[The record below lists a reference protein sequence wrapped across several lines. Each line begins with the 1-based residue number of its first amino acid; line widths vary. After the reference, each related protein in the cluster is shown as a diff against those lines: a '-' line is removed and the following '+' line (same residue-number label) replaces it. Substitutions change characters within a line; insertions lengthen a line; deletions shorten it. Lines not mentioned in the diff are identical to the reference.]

1 MSREKEDLKALDLKR
16 LTKDP
21 TEVELCKLASK
32 EILEQFS
39 ECVDNFRKMIDM
51 YPLMKATV
59 SVALQIRFCGEEQ
72 ITCLAGAAKTVRE
85 SLQDMTLKIM
95 KD

>member
-1 MSREKEDLKALDLKR
+1 MKEDLKALDLEG

-21 TEVELCKLASK
+21 TEVELCKLATK

-39 ECVDNFRKMIDM
+39 ECVDNFQKMIDM
-51 YPLMKATV
+51 YPLLKATV

-72 ITCLAGAAKTVRE
+72 ITCLAGVGKTLRE
-85 SLQDMTLKIM
+85 SLRNMTFQILK
-95 KD
+95 D

>member
-1 MSREKEDLKALDLKR
+1 MKEDLDLKR
-16 LTKDP
+16 LVQDP
-21 TEVELCKLASK
+21 TELELCKLATK
-32 EILEQFS
+32 EILEQFN
-39 ECVDNFRKMIDM
+39 ECVHNFEKMITM
-51 YPLMKATV
+51 YPLLKGTV

-85 SLQDMTLKIM
+85 SLRDMTFQTM

>member
-1 MSREKEDLKALDLKR
+1 MSYEKEDLKALDLKR
-16 LTKDP
+16 LVKDD
-21 TEVELCKLASK
+21 TELELCKLATK

-39 ECVDNFRKMIDM
+39 ECVDNFKKMIDM

-59 SVALQIRFCGEEQ
+59 SVALQIRVCGEEQ
-72 ITCLAGAAKTVRE
+72 ITCLAGVGKTVRE
-85 SLQDMTLKIM
+85 SLRDMTLKIM

>member
-1 MSREKEDLKALDLKR
+1 MKEDLKALGLNG

-21 TEVELCKLASK
+21 TEVELCKLATK

-39 ECVDNFRKMIDM
+39 ECVDNFKKMLDM
-51 YPLMKATV
+51 YPLLKATV

-72 ITCLAGAAKTVRE
+72 ITCLAGVGKTLKE
-85 SLQDMTLKIM
+85 SLRDMTLKAL

>member
-1 MSREKEDLKALDLKR
+1 MKEDLSYLKG

-21 TEVELCKLASK
+21 TEVELCKLATK

-39 ECVDNFRKMIDM
+39 ECVDNFQKMIDM
-51 YPLMKATV
+51 YPLLKGTV
-59 SVALQIRFCGEEQ
+59 SVALQVRFCDEEQ
-72 ITCLAGAAKTVRE
+72 ITCLAGVGKTLRE
-85 SLQDMTLKIM
+85 SLRDMTLQIL

>member
-1 MSREKEDLKALDLKR
+1 MKEEELNLKR
-16 LTKDP
+16 LVQDS
-21 TEVELCKLASK
+21 TEVELCKLATK

-39 ECVDNFRKMIDM
+39 ECVHNFEKMITM
-51 YPLMKATV
+51 YPLLKATV

-72 ITCLAGAAKTVRE
+72 ITCLAGVGKTVRE

>member
-1 MSREKEDLKALDLKR
+1 MKENLKALDLKR
-16 LTKDP
+16 LVKDD
-21 TEVELCKLASK
+21 TEVELCKLATK

-39 ECVDNFRKMIDM
+39 ECVDNFQKMIDM
-51 YPLMKATV
+51 YPLLKTTV

-72 ITCLAGAAKTVRE
+72 ITCLAGVGKTLRE
-85 SLQDMTLKIM
+85 SLRDMTLKIM

>member
-1 MSREKEDLKALDLKR
+1 MKEDLSYLKG

-21 TEVELCKLASK
+21 TEVELCKLATK

-39 ECVDNFRKMIDM
+39 ECVDNFQKMIDM
-51 YPLMKATV
+51 YPLLKVTV

-72 ITCLAGAAKTVRE
+72 ITCLTGVGKTLRE
-85 SLQDMTLKIM
+85 SLRDMTLKTM

>member
-1 MSREKEDLKALDLKR
+1 MKEEVDLKR
-16 LTKDP
+16 LVQDD
-21 TEVELCKLASK
+21 TERELCKLATK

-39 ECVDNFRKMIDM
+39 ECVNNLEKMYDM
-51 YPLMKATV
+51 YPLLKATV

-72 ITCLAGAAKTVRE
+72 ITCLAGAGKTLRE
-85 SLQDMTLKIM
+85 SLRDMTLKIM